1 MVLILTLFI
10 EEVSSGLNHTSTGDW
25 TTEDLETVEY
35 STESPYL
42 LGTTRRTTKRII
54 ATRYSRTKT
63 YTTTKTT
70 REHKTSRTTTKTT
83 KQHKTSRTTRKTTRE
98 SKTSTKKKPITV
110 PSSTPNVFL
119 PSTTKKLTSPS
130 TTKKLTSPSTAKKL
144 TSPTTRKKLTSP
156 KPKNRTSERTVI
168 QSTPLVQTA
177 IVKTLKTFVT
187 VIIQKVSTPAPSP
200 RKRRSTKS
208 AEDMTLGPLMLQ
220 QLNELRD
227 RSRIAFEN
235 SRRKRRDYKEHD
247 IRYLWILFTLPII
260 ALFAYILSVIIRRK
274 KYHAKRFAG
283 GGKLETGILD
293 CGSGVAYKLRCA
305 SMYTFHYTQPPVHWF
320 HLNLNSLSNVKLNF
334 QSTQKSQYIELAA
347 TEEARTAAGTSEKE
361 KKKRKKKKKKEMKKK
376 KKKKKKKG
384 GGGRSRE
391 DHVPSPRSSEEKVG
405 SSRTQPAF
413 KSEVKVITSEE
424 LRRKN
429 WTYIKTPL
437 TPVRDQFDAKK
448 FTDRGPLVLTKEL
461 QGDVKFADVTSSK
474 EITKV
479 EFDEGL
485 NEIVG
490 IGSCVEV
497 ITESE
502 RKPSIIGVQPTAQTN
517 SEIDKPAT
525 KPASQKAKMKE
536 VGDLELTQDKS
547 VKSMKN
553 KQKTGSDSQA
563 DRKNSRRAIARTM
576 GTPSSR
582 KENRKNV

>member
-110 PSSTPNVFL
+110 PSSTPN
-119 PSTTKKLTSPS
+119 
-130 TTKKLTSPSTAKKL
+130 
-144 TSPTTRKKLTSP
+144 
-156 KPKNRTSERTVI
+156 
-168 QSTPLVQTA
+168 TA

-274 KYHAKRFAG
+274 KYHAK
-283 GGKLETGILD
+283 
-293 CGSGVAYKLRCA
+293 
-305 SMYTFHYTQPPVHWF
+305 M
-320 HLNLNSLSNVKLNF
+320 
-334 QSTQKSQYIELAA
+334 
-347 TEEARTAAGTSEKE
+347 
-361 KKKRKKKKKKEMKKK
+361 
-376 KKKKKKKG
+376 
-384 GGGRSRE
+384 
-391 DHVPSPRSSEEKVG
+391 G